1 MSKILVAYYSFEGTT
16 ELIATAITKITH
28 SDLLSIKPVNELK
41 SKGFSKYFWGGSQV
55 FMKKSPLLVDFDLD
69 LTQYEMIFIG
79 TPIWA
84 GTYAPPI
91 KSFFESPALKNKNIY
106 FFYTHDG
113 GPGRVE
119 KHAKAAIEAYNAW
132 GGSQGFLNVKKNLD
146 ANIELAKT
154 WISQLN
160 L

>member
-16 ELIATAITKITH
+16 ELIAQSIAKITH
-28 SDLLSIKPVNELK
+28 ADLLSVKPINELK

-55 FMKKSPLLVDFDLD
+55 FMKKMPDLVDYGLNLD
-69 LTQYEMIFIG
+69 EYDNIFIG

-91 KSFFESPALKNKNIY
+91 KTFLKDPALINKKIY

-113 GPGRVE
+113 GPGKVE
-119 KHAKAAIEAYNAW
+119 KFAKQAIESRNIF
-132 GGSQGFLNVKKNLD
+132 GGSHGFLNVKKNFE
-146 ANIELAKT
+146 ANVEIAT
-154 WISQLN
+154 MWISSLK